1 MRYYEIYTHDRKH
14 LGFLADRIG
23 SYTRVLIVSLV
34 IGATVMMLL
43 LAVPSVSDEHFS
55 ILDGANATLT
65 GAVGADGITL
75 KSAPMTIIGDADMIL
90 NTVSG

>member
-1 MRYYEIYTHDRKH
+1 MRYSEMYIHDCKH
-14 LGFLADRIG
+14 SGFLADRIG

-65 GAVGADGITL
+65 GAVGGDGITL
-75 KSAPMTIIGDADMIL
+75 KSAHMTIIGGADTIL
-90 NTVSG
+90 NTVSD